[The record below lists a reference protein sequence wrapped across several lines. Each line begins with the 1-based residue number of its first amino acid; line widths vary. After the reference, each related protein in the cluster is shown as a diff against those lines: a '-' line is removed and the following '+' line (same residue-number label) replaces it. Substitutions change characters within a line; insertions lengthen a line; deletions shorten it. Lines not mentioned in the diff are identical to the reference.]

1 MTERA
6 GDPGGRDPGN
16 REGSG
21 RGVGDPLVQVEDL
34 EVHFPVGRGR
44 DKAVVRAVDGVSFEV
59 QRGETL
65 GLVGESGC
73 GKSTTG
79 LALLRLVEP
88 TAGRV
93 TFDGVDLS
101 TLSRRDLRRWRR
113 RAAMVFQDP
122 YASLDPRVP
131 VGETVGEALDIH
143 DLHQGK
149 QRRRDRIAEL
159 LERVGL
165 HPDVVDR
172 YPHEFSGGQRQR
184 VGIARAL
191 ACEPEFL
198 VCDEPIAALDVSIQ
212 AQVMNLLAELQREL
226 GLTYLFIAH
235 DLAAVQHVSDR
246 IAVMYLGKVVE
257 LADRRRIYQEPQ
269 HPYTRALLSAIPVP
283 DPPRERE
290 RTRIPLAGDV
300 PSPMDP
306 PSGCRFRTR
315 CPEVFDACGRI
326 LPALQPVGSDGRAA
340 CLLHGEVGE
349 PVERSAHRDAGRQAA
364 AGSTPAGTDTG

>member
-1 MTERA
+1 MSSVV
-6 GDPGGRDPGN
+6 PV
-16 REGSG
+16 GSG
-21 RGVGDPLVQVEDL
+21 RAGASDDPLL
-34 EVHFPVGRGR
+34 EVDDLSVHYAGRRRR
-44 DKAVVRAVDGVSFEV
+44 DAPVRAVDGISFRIR
-59 QRGETL
+59 RGETL

-88 TAGRV
+88 TGGRV
-93 TFDGVDLS
+93 VFDGTDVRG
-101 TLSRRDLRRWRR
+101 LSRRDLRRWRR

-122 YASLDPRVP
+122 YASLDPRVQI
-131 VGETVGEALDIH
+131 GETVGEALDIH
-143 DLHQGK
+143 GLHQGRAA
-149 QRRRDRIAEL
+149 RRRRIAGL

-165 HPDVVDR
+165 HPDTAGR

-191 ACEPEFL
+191 ACEPDFL

-246 IAVMYLGKVVE
+246 IAVMYLGRIVE
-257 LADRRRIYQEPQ
+257 LAERSELYRSPQ

-283 DPPRERE
+283 DPVRERQ
-290 RTRIPLAGDV
+290 RRRVALAGDV
-300 PSPMDP
+300 PSASDP

-315 CPEVFDACGRI
+315 CPEVFEACGRTD
-326 LPALQPVGSDGRAA
+326 PDLQQVAQHHRAA
-340 CLLHGEVGE
+340 CLLHGQHGR
-349 PVERSAHRDAGRQAA
+349 PVERSPHPDADRTRTGF
-364 AGSTPAGTDTG
+364 TPNG

>member
-1 MTERA
+1 MSG
-6 GDPGGRDPGN
+6 GDVLL
-16 REGSG
+16 E
-21 RGVGDPLVQVEDL
+21 VEDL
-34 EVHFPVGRGR
+34 AVHFPVGGR
-44 DKAVVRAVDGVSFEV
+44 RDRRVVRAVDGISFSLR
-59 QRGETL
+59 RGETL

-79 LALLRLVEP
+79 LSLLRLVEP

-93 TFDGVDLS
+93 TFDGTDVRG
-101 TLSRRDLRRWRR
+101 LSRRDLRAWRR
-113 RAAMVFQDP
+113 RAAMIFQDP
-122 YASLDPRVP
+122 YASLDPRLP
-131 VGETVGEALDIH
+131 VGEIVGEALDIH
-143 DLHQGK
+143 GLHQGK
-149 QRRRDRIAEL
+149 PARRARIAEL

-165 HPDVVDR
+165 HPRVADR

-191 ACEPEFL
+191 ACEPDFI

-212 AQVMNLLAELQREL
+212 AQVMNLLAELQRDL

-246 IAVMYLGKVVE
+246 IAVMYLGRIVE
-257 LADRRRIYQEPQ
+257 LADRAELYREPQ

-283 DPPRERE
+283 DPVRERQ
-290 RTRIPLAGDV
+290 RARVPLIGEV

-315 CPEVFDACGRI
+315 CPQVFEACGRI
-326 LPALQPVGSDGRAA
+326 DPALQDTGGRHLAA
-340 CLLHGEVGE
+340 CLLHGEVGD
-349 PVERSAHRDAGRQAA
+349 PVERSAHPDAREVD
-364 AGSTPAGTDTG
+364 PAR